1 MDKVIDR
8 LYSVAQKQIP
18 DNAGVLSV
26 VGFGGTTNAGFARV
40 FLKDPD
46 QRSYTQQQI
55 AAKMSVVV
63 KGITEGRVVVTQDET
78 IQTGGSHLG
87 LPVQFVIEAPNMDS
101 LASALP
107 RFEAVARQDKTF
119 GDRGRKPEVH
129 PAPAQDRRGPGSAEK
144 PERVLLQCV
153 AGTPARSGRVA
164 HGVLP
169 QQGQPPVPDLG
180 QLPDAY
186 RGSPSDINAIQVRS
200 DNGQFIPLGNLI
212 TYKERAAPPQLFHYN
227 RFVSATV
234 SATLAPGMAM
244 GDGIAAMRRAA
255 AKTLSPN
262 FTTELAGPARDYAES
277 SSSLIFVLL
286 LALVL
291 IYLVLAAQFESFR
304 DPVIILLTVPLSMF
318 GALLS
323 LVVFHQTLNIF
334 SEIGLVMLIGLVTK
348 NGILI
353 VEFTRQ
359 NVEKGLLIEQAVM
372 EAAEARLRPILM
384 TTLTAALGMLPIAW
398 ATGTG
403 AESRRPMG
411 IAVVGGLIFG
421 MVLTLF
427 VIPTMVL
434 LFHPKGKGKHAAK
447 AEAPAHG

>member
-1 MDKVIDR
+1 
-8 LYSVAQKQIP
+8 
-18 DNAGVLSV
+18 
-26 VGFGGTTNAGFARV
+26 
-40 FLKDPD
+40 
-46 QRSYTQQQI
+46 
-55 AAKMSVVV
+55 
-63 KGITEGRVVVTQDET
+63 
-78 IQTGGSHLG
+78 
-87 LPVQFVIEAPNMDS
+87 MDS

-119 GDRGRKPEVH
+119 GIVDENLKFTQPQLQINVDR
-129 PAPAQDRRGPGSAEK
+129 DRLKSLNVSYLNVSQA
-144 PERVLLQCV
+144 LLLGLGESRLGYFLNKDQ
-153 AGTPARSGRVA
+153 R
-164 HGVLP
+164 
-169 QQGQPPVPDLG
+169 QFQILG

-186 RGSPSDINAIQVRS
+186 RGAPSDINAIQVRS

-212 TYKERAAPPQLFHYN
+212 SYQERAAPPQLFHYN

-255 AKTLSPN
+255 AKTLTPN
-262 FTTELAGPARDYAES
+262 YTTELAGPARDYAES
-277 SSSLIFVLL
+277 SSSLIFVVL

-304 DPVIILLTVPLSMF
+304 DPMVILLTVPLAMF
-318 GALLS
+318 GALLT
-323 LVVFHQTLNIF
+323 LLIFHQTLNIF

-359 NVEKGLLIEQAVM
+359 NVEKGMLIEQAVM

-447 AEAPAHG
+447 AEAGAHV